1 MELDRPLER
10 LRHATAAA
18 RVSEQRG
25 DRGARRARGGGD
37 VEQLLV
43 DLQGYWVGCREAAE
57 EAREGASRGHGGC
70 RAGAEW
76 VKTCARDLFQVSAS
90 VNFPLSYAAHSAR
103 QTAG

>member
-10 LRHATAAA
+10 LRHAAAAA
-18 RVSEQRG
+18 RVSEQRC

-43 DLQGYWVGCREAAE
+43 DLQGGVGCREAAE
-57 EAREGASRGHGGC
+57 EARDGASRGHGGC
-70 RAGAEW
+70 RVGAEW
-76 VKTCARDLFQVSAS
+76 VMTCARDLFQVSAS